1 MKKIKTCKYCGTQ
14 ENLIIKKSNNEI
26 LPVCKEHY
34 LVYNRER
41 HSRSKEKDKE
51 YNNKK
56 YLESKQCRYCGTKKN
71 LHIYKKGFIANCCE
85 SCFDIYKDDKNKKR
99 KQTNLEKYGV
109 ESVATL
115 DSSKEKS
122 KQTAL
127 EKYGVEYYL
136 QSEEKKKKSKKT
148 CIERYGTEYACQN
161 NDIKERAKQ
170 TNLEKYGFEN
180 ASQSDIIKQKK
191 RNTFINNININK
203 RNAKN
208 RYWNTFVEKLKLK
221 KIKILF
227 DKEYYLNNDKE
238 FEFECLRCHKKITTD
253 TSLVQ
258 RITCDCLKYR
268 SKYEDHILDWIT
280 SIKSDINI
288 EKNKRFGSDSIIRE
302 ADLYFPEYNFG
313 IDFHGLYWH
322 SDLMVDKNYHKEK
335 FEHFK
340 KLNISIIQIFENEW
354 INKPEIVKSIIVSK
368 LNINQT
374 KVYARKTIIK
384 EINNKE
390 YQLFL
395 EQNHIQGYVQAK
407 VKLGMFLDSKL
418 ISVIGIGK
426 SRFKINETEIIRYC
440 SLLNYQITGGLAK
453 FLAHIK
459 NNYKFENIISYIDLR
474 YFDGSSYLNNGFVL
488 ESISNPNYY
497 YFTKNYFYKNE
508 FILYNRIQFQKHKL
522 KDKLEIFDEKLSE
535 YENMLANNYLRIFD
549 AGNYKLR
556 LNL

>member
-1 MKKIKTCKYCGTQ
+1 MKKIKKCKYCGTT
-14 ENLIIKKSNNEI
+14 ENLIIKKSNNQV
-26 LPVCKEHY
+26 LPVCKDHY
-34 LVYNRER
+34 IIYNRER
-41 HSRSKEKDKE
+41 HAKNKEKEKQ
-51 YNNKK
+51 YRKK
-56 YLESKQCRYCGTKKN
+56 KALERKKCKYCGTTEN
-71 LHIYKKGFIANCCE
+71 LHMYKEAFIANCCE
-85 SCFDIYKDDKNKKR
+85 DCFEKYKIDKLEKR
-99 KQTNLEKYGV
+99 KKTNLEKYGV

-115 DSSKEKS
+115 NSSKEKS
-122 KQTAL
+122 KQTTL

-136 QSEEKKKKSKKT
+136 QSIEKKEQSKKT
-148 CIERYGTEYACQN
+148 CIEKYGTEYACQN
-161 NDIKERAKQ
+161 TDVKERIKQ
-170 TNLEKYGFEN
+170 TTLDKYGVEN

-191 RNTFINNININK
+191 RNTFTNNIIINK
-203 RNAKN
+203 RNAKE
-208 RYWNTFVEKLKLK
+208 RYWNTFVEKLNMKQM
-221 KIKILF
+221 KILF
-227 DKEYYLNNDKE
+227 DKEYYLNNDNG
-238 FEFECLRCHKKITTD
+238 FGFECLRCHKKIIYD

-258 RITCDCLKYR
+258 KITCDCLKYR
-268 SKYEDHILDWIT
+268 SKYEDNILDWII

-288 EKNKRFGSDSIIRE
+288 EKNKRFGLDNIIRE
-302 ADLYFPEYNFG
+302 LDLYFTEYNFG

-340 KLNISIIQIFENEW
+340 KLNIHIIQIFENEW
-354 INKPEIVKSIIVSK
+354 VNKQDIVKGIILSK

-395 EQNHIQGYVQAK
+395 EQNHIQGYVKSK
-407 VKLGMFLDSKL
+407 VKLGMFLDDKL
-418 ISVIGIGK
+418 ISVLGIGK
-426 SRFKINETEIIRYC
+426 SRFKKDETEIIRYC

-453 FLAHIK
+453 FLAYIK

-474 YFDGSSYLNNGFVL
+474 YFDGSSYLNNGFKL
-488 ESISNPNYY
+488 EYISNPNYY
-497 YFTKNYFYKNE
+497 YFAKNYFYKNE

-522 KDKLEIFDEKLSE
+522 KDKLEIFDENLSE
-535 YENMLANNYLRIFD
+535 YENMLANKYLRIFD